1 MSQIASVA
9 MPQRQSLPINERLE
23 RAAQLVLRSRIFYD
37 IWIYFE
43 GDTRADILDTM
54 QEFSEFFRFD
64 PHAHFVAFI
73 VQMAALFEKRKDTI
87 NLPLLAKEVM
97 PTSKMGGA
105 SPSQY
110 PAEINALLDQA
121 KPLASKVIIFRNN
134 LFAHRSATLSY
145 AEAFKKAAVTSN
157 QLRDLTEIAL
167 QIANRL
173 LILRGLNDQS
183 FNQLPALH
191 ADAMLKAL
199 GRQLVCRR
207 AGGIRFLSMG
217 PRLCSTLPP
226 DAASR

>member
-1 MSQIASVA
+1 MARLQYYEPLIASVA

-73 VQMAALFEKRKDTI
+73 VHTAALFEKRKDTI

-121 KPLASKVIIFRNN
+121 KPLASKVIILRNN
-134 LFAHRSATLSY
+134 LFGIEVRLSPMLRRLRRRRLRRTNFAT
-145 AEAFKKAAVTSN
+145 
-157 QLRDLTEIAL
+157 
-167 QIANRL
+167 
-173 LILRGLNDQS
+173 
-183 FNQLPALH
+183 
-191 ADAMLKAL
+191 
-199 GRQLVCRR
+199 
-207 AGGIRFLSMG
+207 
-217 PRLCSTLPP
+217 
-226 DAASR
+226 